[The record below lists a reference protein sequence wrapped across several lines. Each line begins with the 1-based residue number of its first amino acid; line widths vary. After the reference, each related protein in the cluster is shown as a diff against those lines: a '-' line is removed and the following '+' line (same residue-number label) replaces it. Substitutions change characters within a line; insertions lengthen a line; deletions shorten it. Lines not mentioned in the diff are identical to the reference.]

1 MRRRNECKI
10 PTLPK
15 SPLPGDK
22 KKNECKFSDTKM
34 SWFLWPKK
42 NELIPWQKKNELIH
56 LPLVAEVICTGMMCW
71 EGGRH
76 PFPPPQIPFDS
87 VNYQKIK

>member
-1 MRRRNECKI
+1 MSA
-10 PTLPK
+10 K
-15 SPLPGDK
+15 SPPSPNPPSPVTK
-22 KKNECKFSDTKM
+22 KKM
-34 SWFLWPKK
+34 SANLVTLKWVDSFDQKK